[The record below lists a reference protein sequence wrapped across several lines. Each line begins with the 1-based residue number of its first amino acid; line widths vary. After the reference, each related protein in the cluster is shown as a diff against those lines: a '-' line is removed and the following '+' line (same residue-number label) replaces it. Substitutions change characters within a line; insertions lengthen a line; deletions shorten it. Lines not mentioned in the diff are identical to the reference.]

1 MEIPQVLKGF
11 RDYLPQEQAAR
22 KKMIAKI
29 SEVFE
34 RFGFSPMDTPSLE
47 SYELLKGKIGEDEK
61 LIYKFEDQGGRE
73 VALRYDLTV
82 PLARVIAEN
91 PQLQKPF
98 KRYQIANVWR
108 AEKPQKCRYREF
120 MQCDVDVVGS
130 DSMIADAEVVAT
142 LNEAFKLLEVG
153 EVVVKFNNRQLID
166 EVLAERKFAT
176 SDIANFLRLIDKL
189 DKVGEKA
196 ISERIKQEG
205 FDFQLSE
212 YREEMQKV
220 GKKFVTEFQ
229 NLLGSF
235 GVDNFV
241 FDPTL
246 ARGLDYYT
254 GTIFEF
260 VLKAKPEFGSIAGG
274 GRYDN
279 LIGKITGKDIP
290 AVGGSIGLDRLF
302 AALQDAGMIAPQ
314 TAAEVIVFNLDKN
327 LTAEYLN
334 IATNL
339 RNAGIDTEFYFE
351 TAKMDKQF
359 KYAES
364 KNMQVAVIFGADE
377 GKSRKVNLKNLKE
390 KEQRTVDLDDLI
402 TEVKSMLW

>member
-108 AEKPQKCRYREF
+108 AEKPQKGRYREL

-166 EVLAERKFAT
+166 EVLAERKFAA

>member
-108 AEKPQKCRYREF
+108 AEKPQKGRYREL